1 VIPRVE
7 EALESFARS
16 ARQHYGDRLRG
27 LYLFGSRARGDFED
41 ESDADVVVVLR
52 DGDWR
57 FWDEKK
63 RVISLAFNTVL
74 ETGLYV
80 QAWPVGE
87 AAWSNPAPE
96 LAPSF
101 LENARRDAKPI
112 REAA

>member
-1 VIPRVE
+1 MITSVE
-7 EALESFARS
+7 QALEGFAWS

-27 LYLFGSRARGDFED
+27 IYLFGSRARGDFEE
-41 ESDADVVVVLR
+41 ESDVDVVVVLR

-63 RVISLAFNTVL
+63 KVISLAFDTVL

-80 QAWPVGE
+80 QAWPVTE
-87 AAWSNPAPE
+87 SAWSNPAPK

-101 LENARRDAKPI
+101 LDNARRDAKPI
-112 REAA
+112 TEAA